1 MRQATDSSI
10 TEKIEFKI
18 QLDEKKEKLQILTE
32 ENKSLRIKLQVI
44 DEENKNLKKKIKK
57 LQGDLEDF
65 ESVKNEL
72 MLLKNEVLFVKS

>member
-1 MRQATDSSI
+1 MRQTTDSSI

-44 DEENKNLKKKIKK
+44 DEENKNLKKIIKSLK
-57 LQGDLEDF
+57 GELEDF
-65 ESVKNEL
+65 ENVKNEL
-72 MLLKNEVLFVKS
+72 QLLKNEI

>member
-44 DEENKNLKKKIKK
+44 KT
-57 LQGDLEDF
+57 
-65 ESVKNEL
+65 
-72 MLLKNEVLFVKS
+72 